1 MGFFLDLYF
10 HFADMA
16 QFSPMMN
23 YIFGHP
29 HNFFL
34 YAGYA
39 GSELAGPGEGQF
51 VEVDLEMQSF
61 NKECSEESSYD
72 SSGDDVPSRRGSG
85 SGFVNSSDEEACG
98 NLQKRYPAEMYLPGQ
113 VLHILRKEKPAVSWS
128 SSFWNTWKA
137 ETKSKYSAVVV
148 DRKEFRDLVIS
159 PSMFID
165 HMPWK

>member
-1 MGFFLDLYF
+1 
-10 HFADMA
+10 MA

-23 YIFGHP
+23 CIFGHP